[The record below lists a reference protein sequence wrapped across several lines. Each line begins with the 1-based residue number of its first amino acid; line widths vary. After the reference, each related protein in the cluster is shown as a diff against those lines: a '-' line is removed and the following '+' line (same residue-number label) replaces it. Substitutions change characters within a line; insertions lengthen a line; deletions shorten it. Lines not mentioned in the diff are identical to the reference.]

1 MQTIKK
7 IVSYFYNTE
16 EQQTDSTETKTKSDI
31 ANTKKKKRK
40 KTYARKLK
48 DKIIKK
54 RKKRNLRNKQRCQ
67 DNIKNNI
74 KFGYESPPEYSI
86 DKRTHED
93 IYYLTKKQGALKY
106 YRTANEHNHN
116 SRPYYM
122 KEVEKRLHPT
132 TNNVEQPMG
141 EYTDLPF
148 DLATDEDYKHDV

>member
-16 EQQTDSTETKTKSDI
+16 EQKSDI
-31 ANTKKKKRK
+31 TEEQKSDITNTKNKKRK

-48 DKIIKK
+48 DKINKK
-54 RKKRNLRNKQRCQ
+54 RKKRHLRNKQRCQ

-74 KFGYESPPEYSI
+74 KFGYESPPEYPI

-93 IYYLTKKQGALKY
+93 IYNLTKKQGALKY

-122 KEVEKRLHPT
+122 PEVEKRLHPT
-132 TNNVEQPMG
+132 TDNTDQPMG
-141 EYTDLPF
+141 EYIDMPF
-148 DLATDEDYKHDV
+148 DLVTDEDYKHEV